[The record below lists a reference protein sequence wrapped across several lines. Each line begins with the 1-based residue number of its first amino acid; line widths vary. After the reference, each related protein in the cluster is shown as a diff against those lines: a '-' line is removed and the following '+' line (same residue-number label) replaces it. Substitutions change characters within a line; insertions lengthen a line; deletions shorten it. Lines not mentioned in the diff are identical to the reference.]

1 MTSIETTEIKSD
13 AHIPGVPDQAAV
25 RLLKSLTKHPRVAVI
40 WLYGSRA
47 MGRHRPG
54 SDIDLCLDG
63 EGITHS
69 DRLTLMAQI
78 DDLLLPWQVDLSLR
92 RELPAEL
99 LAHIN
104 RVGRCLW
111 QQQ

>member
-1 MTSIETTEIKSD
+1 
-13 AHIPGVPDQAAV
+13 
-25 RLLKSLTKHPRVAVI
+25 
-40 WLYGSRA
+40 
-47 MGRHRPG
+47 MGRQRPG

-63 EGITHS
+63 EGLTHS

-99 LAHIN
+99 LAHVD

>member
-1 MTSIETTEIKSD
+1 
-13 AHIPGVPDQAAV
+13 
-25 RLLKSLTKHPRVAVI
+25 
-40 WLYGSRA
+40 

-63 EGITHS
+63 EGLTHS

-92 RELPAEL
+92 RERPAEL
-99 LAHIN
+99 LAHVD

-111 QQQ
+111 IR

>member
-1 MTSIETTEIKSD
+1 MTSIETTEIKSSGP
-13 AHIPGVPDQAAV
+13 IPGVPDPAAA
-25 RLLKSLTKHPRVAVI
+25 RLLKPLAEHPHVAAV

-54 SDIDLCLDG
+54 SDIDLCLDE
-63 EGITHS
+63 EGLTHS
-69 DRLTLMAQI
+69 DRLSLMAQI

-111 QQQ
+111 QQP